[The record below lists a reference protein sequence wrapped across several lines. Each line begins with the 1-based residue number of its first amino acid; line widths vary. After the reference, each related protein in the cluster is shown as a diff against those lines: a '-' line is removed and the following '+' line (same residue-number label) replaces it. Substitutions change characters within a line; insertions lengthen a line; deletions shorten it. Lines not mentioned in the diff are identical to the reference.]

1 MKFDGWFGFPTF
13 PIIIPTFVK
22 WLPLSPSIVNIR
34 REIGILNC
42 SREFFS
48 RQMIT
53 SLMLERNNT
62 FVTPQIKKLSA

>member
-13 PIIIPTFVK
+13 PIIISTFVK
-22 WLPLSPSIVNIR
+22 WLPLSPRIVNIR
-34 REIGILNC
+34 REIGIFNC

-62 FVTPQIKKLSA
+62 FVTPQIKKFSA